1 MSTNQITLTLSIT
14 ETQNV
19 LQALAKLPFEQVADT
34 WFKIK
39 NQAEQQ
45 LAVQQAQELGAGA
58 ASTDVGGTD

>member
-1 MSTNQITLTLSIT
+1 MTPNEITLTLNIG
-14 ETQNV
+14 ETQTV
-19 LQALAKLPFEQVADT
+19 LQALAKMPFEQVADS

-45 LAVQQAQELGAGA
+45 LAAQRANDGGAGA

>member
-1 MSTNQITLTLSIT
+1 MSTNQINLTLSVN

-34 WFKIK
+34 WFKVK

-45 LAVQQAQELGAGA
+45 LAVQQAQEQGVGS
-58 ASTDVGGTD
+58 ASTDFGGTD